1 MQAQLASACFV
12 MASSQSSFSGA
23 VKHALACI
31 GNKDLV
37 LKPKQV
43 EVLEAVYNGSD
54 TFVWFPTGY
63 GKSLCYQLLPFM
75 LDFRRGSTE
84 AQDTHRY
91 CVIVISP
98 LLALMVDQVSSLR
111 SRGVSAAI
119 LSGNA
124 GVDKQYLASEADF
137 LTESCTLIVE
147 DVDDLL
153 NDARFQG
160 WL

>member
-1 MQAQLASACFV
+1 M
-12 MASSQSSFSGA
+12 
-23 VKHALACI
+23 HALACI

-63 GKSLCYQLLPFM
+63 GKSLCYQFM
-75 LDFRRGSTE
+75 FDFRRGSTE
-84 AQDTHRY
+84 AQDTHRC

-111 SRGVSAAI
+111 SRGAI

-124 GVDKQYLASEADF
+124 GVDKQYLASEADIKSGCF
-137 LTESCTLIVE
+137 RLLWKQCLLEPPLCHTVVAVA
-147 DVDDLL
+147 VDE
-153 NDARFQG
+153 AHCVYK
-160 WL
+160 W